1 MTYTLYDYHR
11 SSTAYRVRIALNW
24 KGVAYDSVPVSLLAG
39 DQRAGEHRARNPM
52 GAVPVLDVGEGRL
65 LSQSLAILDWLD
77 ARHPEPR
84 LIPADPDTR
93 AATLARAQIIA
104 SDIHPLDNM
113 RVLHWLKDELG
124 VDKPAR
130 DRWYAHWVQAGFAAL
145 ETLAGKGRYLGGE
158 QPDLSDVCLLPQMY
172 NARRFDVDVSSY
184 PRLMEIVAALGVL
197 EPWAAAHP
205 DRVAPEVEQD
215 T

>member
-24 KGVAYDSVPVSLLAG
+24 KGVVYDTVSVSLLAG
-39 DQRAGEHRARNPM
+39 DQRSDAHRTRNPM
-52 GAVPVLDVGEGRL
+52 GAVPVLDTGEQL

-77 ARHPEPR
+77 ARHPDPR
-84 LIPADPDTR
+84 LIPTDADARADTM
-93 AATLARAQIIA
+93 ARAQIIA
-104 SDIHPLDNM
+104 SDIHPLDNL

-124 VDKPAR
+124 VDKPGR
-130 DRWYAHWVQAGFAAL
+130 DRWYAHWVAEGFAAL
-145 ETLAGKGRYLGGE
+145 EALAGGGRYLGGE

-172 NARRFDVDVSSY
+172 NARRFDVDVTPY
-184 PRLMEIVAALGVL
+184 PRLVEIAAALDAL

-205 DRVAPEVEQD
+205 DRVAPMEGAGA
-215 T
+215 